1 MAEATKEKKSV
12 SSAVP
17 LPKDERDALLRAFQQ
32 KINKAAGG
40 LVIIPA
46 ADIKKS
52 ASAFARWTTGVFGL
66 DYAMGGGVPAG
77 RVIEFWG
84 EKSAGKT
91 TIAMRVAAAVQ
102 RGCANCVLP
111 LTECACGEKQRRG
124 RVLWVDTENV
134 WDQHQLEW
142 IAANGVNLEEL
153 WLARP
158 EHAAQGVDV
167 ITEAYQTK
175 GFDLIVVDSLAHFT
189 PLKEIEE
196 GAEEWQMGLGARI
209 LNKGFRIW
217 MAAATGLTNEGLR
230 PPTLIVINQ
239 VRMKQ
244 TMYGDPRTQPGGKGQ
259 EFAASVFVEMKRKG
273 TVDDPEL
280 NRPVVA
286 HHIINVLKNRTYNLV
301 RDVEFQLVMADLP
314 RRKKGQVIEE
324 ANLIKWGRAVGL
336 IEGATKPKLD
346 GKEFPTTD
354 ALEDYWV
361 ANPAEYDAFKKR
373 LMPLLLVA

>member
-1 MAEATKEKKSV
+1 M
-12 SSAVP
+12 
-17 LPKDERDALLRAFQQ
+17 KDERDAQFKAFAQR
-32 KINKAAGG
+32 INKAAGG
-40 LVIIPA
+40 SVIIPA
-46 ADIKKS
+46 SDIKKA
-52 ASAFARWTTGVFGL
+52 ASTFARWSTGIFSL
-66 DYAMGGGVPAG
+66 DYAMAGGVPAG
-77 RVIEFWG
+77 RVIELWG

-91 TIAMRVAAAVQ
+91 LVAMRVAASVQ

-111 LTECACGEKQRRG
+111 LPECACGEKQRRG
-124 RVLWVDTENV
+124 KVLWVDTENV
-134 WDQHQLEW
+134 WDQHQLDW

-175 GFDLIVVDSLAHFT
+175 SFDLIVVDSLAHFT

-230 PPTLIVINQ
+230 PPTLLVINQ

-286 HHIINVLKNRTYNLV
+286 QHVINVLKNRTGTLV

-314 RRKKGQVIEE
+314 RRKRASIIEE
-324 ANLIKWGRAVGL
+324 ANVIKWGRAVGL
-336 IEGATKPKLD
+336 IEGATKPKVD
-346 GKEFPTTD
+346 GQDYPSND
-354 ALEDYWV
+354 ALEDFWV
-361 ANPAEYDAFKKR
+361 ANPAEYTAFKKK
-373 LMPLLLVA
+373 LMPLLLLSSAS

>member
-1 MAEATKEKKSV
+1 MATPTDKK
-12 SSAVP
+12 AVAEVP
-17 LPKDERDALLRAFQQ
+17 TKDERNAQFKAFAQ

-40 LVIIPA
+40 SVIIPA
-46 ADIKKS
+46 ADIKKA
-52 ASAFARWTTGVFGL
+52 ASTFARWSTGIFSL
-66 DYAMGGGVPAG
+66 DYAMAGGVPAG
-77 RVIEFWG
+77 RVIELWG

-91 TIAMRVAAAVQ
+91 LVAMRVAASVQ
-102 RGCANCVLP
+102 RGCATCVLP
-111 LTECACGEKQRRG
+111 LAECGCGEKQRRG
-124 RVLWVDTENV
+124 KVLWVDTENV

-142 IAANGVNLEEL
+142 IAAHGVNLEEL

-217 MAAATGLTNEGLR
+217 MAHATGLTNAGLR
-230 PPTLIVINQ
+230 PPTLMVINQ

-286 HHIINVLKNRTYNLV
+286 QHVINILKNRTGTLV

-314 RRKKGQVIEE
+314 RRKKGAIIEE
-324 ANLIKWGRAVGL
+324 ANVLKWGRAVGL
-336 IEGATKPKLD
+336 IEGATKPKVD
-346 GKEFPTTD
+346 GKEFPSPD

-361 ANPAEYDAFKKR
+361 QNPAEYEAFKKR